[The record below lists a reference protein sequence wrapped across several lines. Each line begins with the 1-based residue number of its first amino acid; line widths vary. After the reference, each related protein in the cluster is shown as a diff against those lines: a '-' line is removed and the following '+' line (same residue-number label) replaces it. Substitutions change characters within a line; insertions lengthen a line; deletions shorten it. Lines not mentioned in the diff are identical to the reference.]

1 MLAYEFSGLLLDRL
15 NATPISVRLWPD
27 ARQESEKRTR
37 GRRSDPI
44 GIMPEIAGRCV
55 VREGCSLRDCRGI
68 VLRLD

>member
-15 NATPISVRLWPD
+15 NATPID
-27 ARQESEKRTR
+27 TRQESEKRTR